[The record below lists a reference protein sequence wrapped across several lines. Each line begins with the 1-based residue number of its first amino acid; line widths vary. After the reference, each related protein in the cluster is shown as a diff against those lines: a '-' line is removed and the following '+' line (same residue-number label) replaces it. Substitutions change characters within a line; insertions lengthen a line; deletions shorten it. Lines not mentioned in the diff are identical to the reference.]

1 MVLPL
6 LHWKT
11 STARSTRG
19 LSPAL
24 TARLM
29 AESRGSGDTEPCK
42 HRALLSRTLQSHR
55 TSRKEPGLQS
65 QERRVAPCHA
75 APRPTAGRSQTSPGL
90 PGVLDCDMRICD
102 DANVDISYV
111 CDAPGGE
118 PAAKTHAWA
127 NLTNSPK
134 ACLKPPNIEAQLGS
148 AGLIPP
154 RLWGR
159 GWGVG

>member
-1 MVLPL
+1 MQ
-6 LHWKT
+6 
-11 STARSTRG
+11 AQG
-19 LSPAL
+19 PAFKDL
-24 TARLM
+24 TIPSDISEGAW
-29 AESRGSGDTEPCK
+29 AP
-42 HRALLSRTLQSHR
+42 
-55 TSRKEPGLQS
+55 EPGEAGGS
-65 QERRVAPCHA
+65 MSRCPT
-75 APRPTAGRSQTSPGL
+75 TAGRSQTSPGL

-154 RLWGR
+154 RLWGG